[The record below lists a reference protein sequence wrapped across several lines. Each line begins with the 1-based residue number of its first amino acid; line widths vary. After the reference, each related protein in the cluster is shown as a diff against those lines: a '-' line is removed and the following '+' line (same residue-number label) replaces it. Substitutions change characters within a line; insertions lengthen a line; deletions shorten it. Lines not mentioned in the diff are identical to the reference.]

1 MEGTIKQPRFMREYA
16 QNKCKRIA
24 NEGINGRCT
33 NASERIARI
42 IAMQTGY
49 SRGWITLDEAM
60 RGISEA

>member
-1 MEGTIKQPRFMREYA
+1 MREYA